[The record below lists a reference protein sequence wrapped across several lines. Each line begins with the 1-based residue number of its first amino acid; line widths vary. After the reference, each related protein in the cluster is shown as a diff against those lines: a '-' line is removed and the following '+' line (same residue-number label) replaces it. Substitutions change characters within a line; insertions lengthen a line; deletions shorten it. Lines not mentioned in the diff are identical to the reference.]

1 MLKQHLQKPEV
12 FLYLF
17 AAAVPLSFATWQAL
31 INNFAIEQAS
41 FTGVEIGILQ
51 SLREVPGFLAFGVVF
66 LLVMMREQTIAFV
79 SLLALGIGTAITGML
94 PSVLG
99 LYCTTVLMSVGFH
112 YAETISQSL
121 SLQLVNYQRLPLVLG
136 RQLAVGSFTGLT
148 VFAVIYLL
156 VEWLALDYL
165 WIYLLFGCFTV
176 VLACVMYF
184 ACPHFKGEAEQHKTM
199 VLRKRYWLYYLLTF
213 LSGARRQIFVV
224 FAGFLMVEKFG
235 FTVSQMTLLFLV
247 NGVLTIYLAPRIGRL
262 VSYWG
267 EKRTL
272 TLEYGGH
279 FYRLCICRKRL
290 VCSVA
295 LHPRPRVFRDGD
307 RAQELSQENCRP
319 RRYGG
324 NRWSLVFDQSHRRG
338 GIAVFSGPAV
348 GGFATTGVYH
358 RRRNRAGLFALV
370 ATRAGRTR
378 ARHGNRVFQRLSGRA
393 QAGSNWQLG
402 VDAESSCSAADISAS
417 IPSNSGVDR

>member
-1 MLKQHLQKPEV
+1 VQKSGSRVRIEQNPFKVQNARMLKQHLQKPETL
-12 FLYLF
+12 LYLF
-17 AAAVPLSFATWQAL
+17 AAAVPLSFASWQAL

-136 RQLAVGSFTGLT
+136 RQLAVGSFTGLA
-148 VFAVIYLL
+148 VFAIIYLL

-176 VLACVMYF
+176 VLACMMYL

-235 FTVSQMTLLFLV
+235 FTASQMTLLFLV

-272 TLEYGGH
+272 TLEYGG
-279 FYRLCICRKRL
+279 L
-290 VCSVA
+290 VVIFTAYAFAESAWFTASLYILDHVFFAMAIA
-295 LHPRPRVFRDGD
+295 LKSYLKKIADPADMAATAGVSFSINHIAAVVLPFFLGLLWVVSPPLVFIIG
-307 RAQELSQENCRP
+307 AVIALASLLLSQ
-319 RRYGG
+319 
-324 NRWSLVFDQSHRRG
+324 LVPGTPERG
-338 GIAVFSGPAV
+338 METVFSNA
-348 GGFATTGVYH
+348 
-358 RRRNRAGLFALV
+358 
-370 ATRAGRTR
+370 
-378 ARHGNRVFQRLSGRA
+378 
-393 QAGSNWQLG
+393 
-402 VDAESSCSAADISAS
+402 
-417 IPSNSGVDR
+417 